1 MTRFSMGK
9 VMMNLKEC
17 VTLTVNGETHDV
29 FIEPKQTLLEVL
41 REKLGLTGTKE
52 VCDMG
57 SCGACT
63 VLLDNRPVLSCLTLA
78 VACRGK
84 EITTIEGLRK
94 GDELH
99 PLQEAFIQKGAIQC
113 GMCTPGFILASKAL
127 LDENPSPTETEV
139 REAISGN
146 LCRCTGYAKVV
157 EAIMSVSTEDEHH
170 GAKKQVGKDDRV
182 EWLVP
187 ESGE

>member
-1 MTRFSMGK
+1 
-9 VMMNLKEC
+9 MMNWKQG
-17 VTLTVNGETHDV
+17 VTLTVNGEKHEV
-29 FIEPKQTLLEVL
+29 FIEPRQTLLEVL

-78 VACRGK
+78 VACEGK
-84 EITTIEGLRK
+84 EITTIEGLGK
-94 GDELH
+94 GDELD

-127 LDENPSPTETEV
+127 LDKNPSPTEIEV

-157 EAIMSVSTEDEHH
+157 EAIMSVSKGGRRPRERGKEDL
-170 GAKKQVGKDDRV
+170 ADRKR
-182 EWLVP
+182 WLTP
-187 ESGE
+187 ETGE

>member
-1 MTRFSMGK
+1 
-9 VMMNLKEC
+9 MMHRKESLI
-17 VTLTVNGETHDV
+17 LTVNGEKHEV

-41 REKLGLTGTKE
+41 REDLGLTGAKE

-63 VLLDNRPVLSCLTLA
+63 VLLDNKPVLSCLTLA
-78 VACRGK
+78 VACTGK

-99 PLQEAFIQKGAIQC
+99 PLQDAFIQKGAIQC
-113 GMCTPGFILASKAL
+113 GMCTPGFILTAKAL
-127 LDENPSPTETEV
+127 LDENPNPTEPEV
-139 REAISGN
+139 REAVSGN
-146 LCRCTGYAKVV
+146 LCRCTGYVKVV
-157 EAIMSVSTEDEHH
+157 EAIMSASKAGEHQSARTR
-170 GAKKQVGKDDRV
+170 GDKDAKEQ
-182 EWLVP
+182 WLTP